1 MAAKDPRDKPSD
13 ENEAFLARWSRRK
26 QEQAA
31 EAREP
36 APVAKEAEKPLP
48 PVESLTP
55 DSDFSVFMRPKVKEE
70 LRRMAL
76 KKLFRDPHFNVAD
89 PFEPFSGDWT
99 LGEPIPSEM
108 LATLKQTRTLLLKP
122 EERQALDDAEKAQK
136 EMAQKESADKEAKG
150 DEPGRQD
157 T

>member
-1 MAAKDPRDKPSD
+1 MGRGDPGDKPSD
-13 ENEAFLARWSRRK
+13 EKEAFLARWSRRK
-26 QEQAA
+26 QAQAA
-31 EAREP
+31 QTREP
-36 APVAKEAEKPLP
+36 APAAKEPEKPLP

-55 DSDFSVFMRPKVKEE
+55 DSDFSVFMGPKVKDE

-76 KKLFRDPHFNVAD
+76 KKLFRDPHFSVAD

-99 LGEPIPSEM
+99 LAEPIPSEM

-136 EMAQKESADKEAKG
+136 EMAQKELADKEAKG